1 MFKTKESTPRYYTNT
16 SRDFQLLGHLLD
28 CVVSNVRQGV
38 NGIANI
44 PFNKNIDTSL
54 LSLTQTTLGLNLT
67 HKYSSQSLLAICS
80 NLKHILS
87 LKGSKSAIEES
98 VKTLLNSQNL
108 KEEYNVSIDNDNY
121 IISIRVPK
129 STQELELLDDL
140 LNYVVPVGYTYS
152 IIKSK
157 LENTELTTY
166 LVERGNMSS
175 GGYTSYNL
183 HKYSTYDSLMSDYNF
198 DNMSEVGMTT
208 VVSAKDLTNKDTKD
222 NTSEEVSIVS
232 DNVESEE
239 D

>member
-38 NGIANI
+38 EGITNV
-44 PFNKNIDTSL
+44 PFNKNVDTSL

-67 HKYSSQSLLAICS
+67 HKYSSSSLLSICS

-87 LKGSKSAIEES
+87 LKGSKQSIEEC

-108 KEEYNVSIDNDNY
+108 KEEYNVYVNNNDYSIT
-121 IISIRVPK
+121 IRVPK
-129 STQELELLDDL
+129 STQELNLLEDL
-140 LNYVVPVGYTYS
+140 LNYVVPAGYTYS

-157 LENTELTTY
+157 LENSDLKTN
-166 LVERGNMSS
+166 LVERGSVTSS
-175 GGYTSYNL
+175 RYTSYNL
-183 HKYSTYDSLMSDYNF
+183 HKYSTYDPLMSNYNF

-208 VVSAKDLTNKDTKD
+208 VVSANDLINKNVKD
-222 NTSEEVSIVS
+222 NTGEEASAVS
-232 DNVESEE
+232 DNIESEE
-239 D
+239 N